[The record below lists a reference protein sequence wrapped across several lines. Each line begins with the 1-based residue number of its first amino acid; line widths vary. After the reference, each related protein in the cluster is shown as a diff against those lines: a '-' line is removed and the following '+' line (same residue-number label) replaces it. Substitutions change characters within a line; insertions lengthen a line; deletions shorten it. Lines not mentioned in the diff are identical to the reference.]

1 MAKRQ
6 YTRRSKGLG
15 DTVEK
20 VLETTGVAAVA
31 KAVLGDDCGC
41 EKRKKWLNVA
51 FPYGNPMNAEQKVIW
66 ETTFANRK
74 EGEVMKGTEVQMLE
88 ELYVSVL
95 NRRRKVAGC
104 GSCLASMLDELQKTY
119 EASCDAS

>member
-6 YTRRSKGLG
+6 YTRRPKGLG
-15 DTVEK
+15 DTVEN
-20 VLETTGVAAVA
+20 VLEATGVAAVA

-41 EKRKKWLNVA
+41 DKRKRWLNVA
-51 FPYGNPMNAEQKVIW
+51 FPYAVPMNAEQKTLW
-66 ETTFANRK
+66 ETTFAHRK
-74 EGEVMKGTEVQMLE
+74 EGEVMKGADVQLLE
-88 ELYVSVL
+88 QLYVSVL
-95 NRRRKVAGC
+95 NRKRKVAGC

>member
-6 YTRRSKGLG
+6 YTRRPKGLG
-15 DTVEK
+15 DTVEN
-20 VLETTGVAAVA
+20 VLEATGVAAVA

-41 EKRKKWLNVA
+41 DKRKRWLNVA
-51 FPYGNPMNAEQKVIW
+51 FPYAVPMNAEQKTLW
-66 ETTFANRK
+66 ETTFADRK
-74 EGEVMKGTEVQMLE
+74 EGEVMKGTDVQLLE
-88 ELYVSVL
+88 QLYVSVL
-95 NRRRKVAGC
+95 NRKRKVAGC

>member
-20 VLETTGVAAVA
+20 VLEATGVASVA

-51 FPYGNPMNAEQKVIW
+51 FPYGSPMTAEQKAIW

-74 EGEVMKGTEVQMLE
+74 QGEVMKGTEVQVLE

-95 NRRRKVAGC
+95 RRRRKVANC
-104 GSCLASMLDELQKTY
+104 GACLASMLDELQKTY